1 MLTLEQYRN
10 PDMGRLYDQYLAGG
24 PVGYMKNLFAGM
36 IENPEDAMQ
45 LALSFYGPVFILYS
59 IYDGGDR

>member
-1 MLTLEQYRN
+1 MKPTILVLAAVYA
-10 PDMGRLYDQYLAGG
+10 PGYLAGG
-24 PVGYMKNLFAGM
+24 PVGYMKDLFAGM